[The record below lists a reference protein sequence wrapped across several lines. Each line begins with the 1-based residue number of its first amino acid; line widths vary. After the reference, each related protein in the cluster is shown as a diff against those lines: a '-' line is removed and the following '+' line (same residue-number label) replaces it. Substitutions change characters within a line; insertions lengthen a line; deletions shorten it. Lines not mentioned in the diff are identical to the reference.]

1 MTAHSMPNP
10 THTTRLPARL
20 ALLAALVAGGCTPP
34 GTTPPPPVAADDAHA
49 ALNLVDHSTTTTSPA
64 NTAVATPAV
73 SRDAL
78 RNDVYF
84 LASERLEGRGLGTPG
99 IDIAADF
106 IAARFKALGLKPL
119 PGQKD
124 FFQTFDVTT
133 VESAKPETSLTLGEQ
148 TWPLDKGVVP
158 SPISA
163 DKQFTGQ
170 VVFAGYAIASGQRD
184 YDDFAGLDVKG
195 KVVLAMRYEPHDPK
209 TGKSRW
215 AENGWSGAT
224 SLESK
229 AAAASQRGAV
239 ALIVC
244 NPPEGHLND
253 DKLPSIQ
260 PQMIRPAGIPV
271 LYVKRDVAAALLKAG
286 GLPTLKELQ
295 TKIDTDVKPSSQPLA
310 DVTVKGTVALKRAKK
325 PARNVMAMIPGQGPH
340 AGEYVVIG
348 AHYDHLGWGGP
359 GSLMPTSPVLPRI
372 PGVTEPA
379 NGKPADPHGTP
390 AKGNPHA
397 APKKDDPHGTTKEN
411 PHAVNPHAVDPHASA
426 NPHATP
432 PNPATATNPH
442 APTTAPADPR
452 RAIHFGA
459 DDNASGTAAM
469 LELARLYSHRPPPAR
484 TLVFLSFTAEES
496 GLIGSGQFVN
506 HSPVDLKKI
515 AAMVN
520 LDMVGK
526 VRKNLLY
533 VGGHGTAPGLEAIV
547 RKADAESPLEF
558 KNLGK
563 GGLGPSDH
571 MSFATKKVPVLF
583 LFSGTHPDYHRPT
596 DTPDKIN
603 YDGIADVVKFT
614 ASIVDQ
620 VAAAPAIEAYVDAA
634 DRESMMGGA
643 SGERSGPRRVTLG
656 VVPSY
661 GGDEDGKGVKIDGTS
676 AGTPAE
682 KAGLRQGDLLLSL
695 GGKPTT
701 TLQELTTAIGALKPG
716 DKAKVVFI
724 REGKEQSVDVTM
736 AERK

>member
-1 MTAHSMPNP
+1 MSNP
-10 THTTRLPARL
+10 THTTRFPAQL
-20 ALLAALVAGGCTPP
+20 ALLAALLTAGCTPP
-34 GTTPPPPVAADDAHA
+34 GTTPPPPVAAADARA

-64 NTAVATPAV
+64 NTAVATSAV

-99 IDIAADF
+99 IDIAADYV
-106 IAARFKALGLKPL
+106 AARFNALGLKPL

-163 DKQFTGQ
+163 DKEFAGP

-215 AENGWSGAT
+215 AENGWSGAS

-253 DKLPSIQ
+253 DKLPKIE

-295 TKIDTDVKPSSQPLA
+295 TKIDTDIKSSSKPLA

-340 AGEYVVIG
+340 ADEYLVIG

-390 AKGNPHA
+390 AKDNPHA
-397 APKKDDPHGTTKEN
+397 AE
-411 PHAVNPHAVDPHASA
+411 PHAPA

-432 PNPATATNPH
+432 PNPATATSPH

-469 LELARLYSHRPPPAR
+469 LELARLYSHRSPPAR

-506 HSPVDLKKI
+506 HSPIDLKKV

-547 RKADAESPLEF
+547 KKADAESPLEF

-583 LFSGTHPDYHRPT
+583 LFSGTHPDYHRPS

-614 ASIVDQ
+614 TSIVDQ
-620 VAAAPAIEAYVDAA
+620 ITAAPTIEAYVDAA
-634 DRESMMGGA
+634 DRESMLGGA
-643 SGERSGPRRVTLG
+643 SGERDGARRVTLG

-682 KAGLRQGDLLLSL
+682 KAGLQQGDLLLSL

-716 DKAKVVFI
+716 DKVKLVYV
-724 REGKEQSVDVTM
+724 RDGKQQTIDVTM